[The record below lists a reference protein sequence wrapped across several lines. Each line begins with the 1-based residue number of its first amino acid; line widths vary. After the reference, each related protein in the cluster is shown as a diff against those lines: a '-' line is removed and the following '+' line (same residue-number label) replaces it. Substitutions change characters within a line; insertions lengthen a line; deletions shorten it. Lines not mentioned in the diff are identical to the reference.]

1 MKKSFKTVLNIFTD
15 AEKRKR
21 FFKAI
26 IYAIVNLPRNL
37 IVFTT
42 FFILLLIFMLR
53 LTAQFLYKVPILSN
67 IIRRIV
73 PQSLISNLNNL
84 GDKIVNRIEKVRSFK
99 VKRYYLINL
108 AFNNLKIK
116 KSRSLITIFGMSV
129 GVGIIVY
136 LLSLGYGIERL
147 VISKVARLEELK
159 MADVLPS
166 ETGNVKI
173 NQKLIAK
180 IRQIKNVEKVLP
192 VVSVVGKVDY
202 KNAKTDILS
211 YAVTEEYMQ
220 VLASQFLKGSYFSDK
235 GQKLTMET
243 GQVKGISTAQLP
255 RHRYGT
261 EISQAKVLF
270 NLKPELTV
278 PLRNECDVS
287 AKILGY
293 VKRVEGGYIGT
304 EYWGSGYAPYN
315 PFGRAA
321 FDPGNNLY
329 LGKWLKAKMP
339 VYDKL
344 PEDKLQPQLDDQGRW
359 LWEEGCVMQS
369 MAVVQDRLQFVES
382 VLGEATESAAVTA
395 SDSASLSL
403 ETNEASISAS
413 PEFEV
418 TVVASG
424 SGGLELV
431 SLASTASASLTK
443 KKTEE
448 FLKFR
453 SLPSGKAVISTGMAN
468 YLNIPLNKVIKERF
482 KVSFIMVRSL
492 LKEASN
498 KLITQ
503 EVEYEIIGLIDDDT
517 AEYFYIP
524 IFDLER
530 LGLQNYSQLKV
541 IAKDKNSL
549 KAVRH
554 DIEVLGVTTSST
566 ADTVAQIE
574 DLFVNIRLL
583 LGLLGTIALGVA
595 ALGMFNTLTVSLLER
610 TREIGG
616 MKTMGMVSEEIQ
628 ELFLSEAMIMGFAG
642 GIGGLILGYLMGGL
656 TSFILS
662 LFSVTSGVGYLNIN
676 YVPAFLVLFI
686 LTSSF
691 LVGLVTGLYPA
702 RRAKHTSA
710 LNALRYE

>member
-1 MKKSFKTVLNIFTD
+1 MKNSFKKIYSALVDTD
-15 AEKRKR
+15 KRKR
-21 FFKAI
+21 LFKAI
-26 IYAIVNLPRNL
+26 IFAVVNLPKNL
-37 IVFTT
+37 VAFIT
-42 FFILLLIFMLR
+42 FFILLIIFVLR
-53 LTAQFLYKVPILSN
+53 LSARFLARVPVLSKVLSK
-67 IIRRIV
+67 IV
-73 PQSLISNLNNL
+73 PQSMACRS
-84 GDKIVNRIEKVRSFK
+84 DSFCQKIINKIEATRNYK

-116 KSRSLITIFGMSV
+116 KSRSLITVFGMSV

-147 VISKVARLEELK
+147 VISKVARLDELK
-159 MADVLPS
+159 MADVLPG

-173 NQKLIAK
+173 NDRLIAK
-180 IRQIKNVEKVLP
+180 IKEIDNVEKVLP
-192 VVSVVGKVDY
+192 VVSVVGKVNY

-220 VLASQFLKGSYFSDK
+220 VLASQFLRGSYFSDRGK
-235 GQKLTMET
+235 ELTMQV
-243 GQVKGISTAQLP
+243 GDVKGLSTEQLIKG
-255 RHRYGT
+255 RYNEQINEGT
-261 EISQAKVLF
+261 VLF
-270 NLKPELTV
+270 NLKPEQVV
-278 PLRNECDVS
+278 PLRSQCDIN
-287 AKILGY
+287 AEILGY
-293 VKRVEGGYIGT
+293 VKRLEGGYAGT
-304 EYWGSGYAPYN
+304 EFWGGDYAPFN

-321 FDPGNNLY
+321 FDSVRNQY
-329 LGKWLKAKMP
+329 LGKWIKAKMV

-344 PEDKLQPQLDDQGRW
+344 PEGKLQPQLDDQGRR
-359 LWEEGCVMQS
+359 LWQEGCVPESFAIVQS
-369 MAVVQDRLQFVES
+369 QLQFAQI
-382 VLGEATESAAVTA
+382 LGEATASAAT
-395 SDSASLSL
+395 SASSSADL
-403 ETNEASISAS
+403 EASASAM

-431 SLASTASASLTK
+431 SLASTESAALTTQR
-443 KKTEE
+443 TEAL
-448 FLKFR
+448 LKFH
-453 SLPSGKAVISTGMAN
+453 SLPSGKAVISSGMAN
-468 YLNIPLNKVIKERF
+468 YLNIPLNKAIKEKF

-492 LKEASN
+492 FKEVN
-498 KLITQ
+498 GRLITQ
-503 EVEYEIIGLIDDDT
+503 EVQYEIIGLINDDT

-524 IFDLER
+524 LSDLER

-541 IAKDKNSL
+541 VAKDKNSL
-549 KAVRH
+549 KKMRH

-574 DLFVNIRLL
+574 NLFVNIRLL

-642 GIGGLILGYLMGGL
+642 GIGGLILGYLMGEL
-656 TSFILS
+656 TSFSLS
-662 LFSVTSGVGYLNIN
+662 IFSISSGVGYLNVS
-676 YVPAFLVLFI
+676 YVPIFLVIFI
-686 LTSSF
+686 LSCSF
-691 LVGLVTGLYPA
+691 LVGMVTGLYPA
-702 RRAKHTSA
+702 QRAKRTSA